1 MWVGYEGADCV
12 GKGGEMI
19 DDADYVAAEEYLTLH
34 YNKEAA
40 SAVVRKLR
48 EAPIMQFKAVDIR
61 RAAKITEWGMR
72 AVNDIGPVLLVRN
85 SNALVVAAGYDRV
98 ANAFPSDRLDC
109 KIV

>member
-1 MWVGYEGADCV
+1 
-12 GKGGEMI
+12 MI
-19 DDADYVAAEEYLTLH
+19 EDADYAEALDFLTLH

-40 SAVVRKLR
+40 EALVRRLR
-48 EAPIMQFKAVDIR
+48 EAPVVQFKAVNIR

-72 AVNDIGPVLLVRN
+72 AVNDFGPVLLVRN
-85 SNALVVAAGYDRV
+85 SNALVVAAGYDKV

>member
-1 MWVGYEGADCV
+1 
-12 GKGGEMI
+12 MI

>member
-1 MWVGYEGADCV
+1 
-12 GKGGEMI
+12 MI
-19 DDADYVAAEEYLTLH
+19 DDADYMAAEEYLTLH

-48 EAPIMQFKAVDIR
+48 EAPITQFKAVDIR

-72 AVNDIGPVLLVRN
+72 AVNDFGPVLLVRN

>member
-1 MWVGYEGADCV
+1 
-12 GKGGEMI
+12 MI
-19 DDADYVAAEEYLTLH
+19 DDADYVGAEEFLCLY

-48 EAPIMQFKAVDIR
+48 EASIVQFKAADVR

-72 AVNDIGPVLLVRN
+72 AVNDFGPVLLVRN